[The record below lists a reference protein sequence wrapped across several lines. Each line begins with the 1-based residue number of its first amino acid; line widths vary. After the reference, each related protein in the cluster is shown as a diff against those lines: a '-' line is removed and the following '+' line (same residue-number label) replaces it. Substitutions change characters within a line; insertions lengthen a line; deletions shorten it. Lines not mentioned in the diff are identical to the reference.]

1 MKEFIHLKDISTN
14 TDLYTNL
21 RHFFLTIFPGE
32 IHYLVGLHGS
42 GKTALRKVLCG
53 QLPIQSGTMSI
64 NGNVISSYSAY
75 RARLENIVA
84 IEHNVSPLIPSLSI
98 YENMEIFHSVI
109 KAKRKTKLFERKNS
123 LKRIHTLIEEY
134 NLSIDPMKKIR
145 DIANE
150 DVFLLYLLEAA
161 YVDAKLIIINLSQL
175 KLSFINSQRFFRIL
189 KQMNAQ
195 GAALLLL
202 CDSFF
207 PPLLP
212 GKVNIIDKG
221 YIIKQ
226 YDSATTD
233 AAYINSLLLPADI
246 SVFHQNATGFP
257 CHIIGI
263 IELCYNN
270 YSLPEYLFNLGLVSN
285 DMNNNDSNTSIKFL
299 KADSLNCF
307 CDNLSVGDNIALVRY
322 PSIAENTGYID
333 PSILNYLEK
342 EFYNT
347 LSQFISNPSHKTEDL
362 SSAAKKILGIERWIM
377 AGMQKLVIED
387 PLFGLDAE
395 GQQILLRYFTS
406 LRDRNIQLIFIFY
419 NLSELQKICD
429 TVHICN
435 HGRICDSVLNNFP
448 VDLDEELILS
458 ELKL

>member
-1 MKEFIHLKDISTN
+1 MKEFIRLTDISTN
-14 TDLYTNL
+14 TDSYTNL
-21 RHFFLTIFPGE
+21 HHFFLNIFPGE

-75 RARLENIVA
+75 RARLENIVS

-109 KAKRKTKLFERKNS
+109 KAKRKTKLFDRKNS
-123 LKRIHTLIEEY
+123 LKRIHALIKEY

-145 DIANE
+145 DIADE

-161 YVDAKLIIINLSQL
+161 YVDAKLIIINLSHL
-175 KLSFINSQRFFRIL
+175 KLSYINSQRFFRIL
-189 KQMNAQ
+189 RQMNAQ
-195 GAALLLL
+195 GVALLL
-202 CDSFF
+202 CDFF
-207 PPLLP
+207 FTPILP
-212 GKVNIIDKG
+212 GKINIIGKG
-221 YIIKQ
+221 HIIKQ
-226 YDSATTD
+226 YDSATTN
-233 AAYINSLLLPADI
+233 AAYINNLLLPADT
-246 SVFHQNATGFP
+246 SVFPHNTMGFSG
-257 CHIIGI
+257 HIIGI
-263 IELCYNN
+263 IELYYSN
-270 YSLPEYLFNLGLVSN
+270 YSLPEYLFNLGLVPN
-285 DMNNNDSNTSIKFL
+285 NMNGNGSDASIKFL
-299 KADSLNCF
+299 KTDSLNCF
-307 CDNLSVGDNIALVRY
+307 CDNLSIGDNIALVRY

-333 PSILNYLEK
+333 PSILNYLEE

-347 LSQFISNPSHKTEDL
+347 LSQFITIPSQ
-362 SSAAKKILGIERWIM
+362 R
-377 AGMQKLVIED
+377 IED
-387 PLFGLDAE
+387 PLFGLDAK

-435 HGRICDSVLNNFP
+435 HGKICDSVLNNFP
-448 VDLDEELILS
+448 IDLDEKLILS
-458 ELKL
+458 EFKISYPIQ